1 MNPSLSKSALLS
13 SATLAAIL
21 CTPAA
26 RANDLAEWKT
36 CMDQAESDIKMS
48 RPRKGL
54 PLLEKALASL
64 DPVAHA
70 RDEHPA
76 EFEKTLKLLADGYR
90 DIADYRREYRTLTLL
105 RGLYRFQKRFD
116 TLAYADCLWQLG
128 SCCDHLGRYE
138 EGLACLEAAASIYSG
153 SGASSRQ
160 QEHRIARGLGHLYM
174 AAGKLLEAKKSLAGS
189 SRLAENL
196 WNESAADLGRAFML
210 QAEAVLKSKEPEQA
224 CDFYRKSIEVLKSSH
239 RRGHILIG
247 QALAGYID
255 LLETELQSRDAYSD
269 RAKME
274 NVLTSLADACMLNG
288 NHYRARTALAELRK
302 HLEADGKSR
311 LMRYGKCIYNQAQC
325 SLLMDDSKGGL
336 GFAREAE
343 AFYQDVAGD
352 HERAA
357 LSALLAARMAA
368 RLKDSDQYRTEM
380 EKAEKAIVSIH
391 GSNSR
396 EYGYCL
402 AVKGLSL
409 MRLGRTEEVRALLPA
424 IVDAY
429 ELDEDPVC
437 AGALA
442 GKDSKTILD
451 AVSRIEDDRQHER
464 IWDEWQELDTRFL
477 F

>member
-1 MNPSLSKSALLS
+1 
-13 SATLAAIL
+13 
-21 CTPAA
+21 
-26 RANDLAEWKT
+26 
-36 CMDQAESDIKMS
+36 MDQAESDIKLS

-70 RDEHPA
+70 RDKHPA

-90 DIADYRREYRTLTLL
+90 DIADYRHEYRTLTLL
-105 RGLYRFQKRFD
+105 RGLYRFQRRFD

-138 EGLACLEAAASIYSG
+138 EGLACLEAAASIYSA
-153 SGASSRQ
+153 SGATSQQ
-160 QEHRIARGLGHLYM
+160 QEHRIARGLGHLYL
-174 AAGKLLEAKKSLAGS
+174 AAGKLLEAKKSLADS
-189 SRLAENL
+189 SQLAEKL
-196 WNESAADLGRAFML
+196 WNESAGDLSRAFML
-210 QAEAVLKSKEPEQA
+210 QAEVMLRSKEPEQA

-247 QALAGYID
+247 QALSGYID
-255 LLETELQSRDAYSD
+255 LLETELRNRDAYSD
-269 RAKME
+269 REKME
-274 NVLTSLADACMLNG
+274 NVLISLADACMLNG
-288 NHYRARTALAELRK
+288 NHYRARKALAELRK
-302 HLEADGKSR
+302 HLEADGRSGF
-311 LMRYGKCIYNQAQC
+311 MRYGKCIYNQAQC

-352 HERAA
+352 RERAA
-357 LSALLAARMAA
+357 FAALLAARMAA
-368 RLKDSDQYRTEM
+368 RLKDSDQYRAEM
-380 EKAEKAIVSIH
+380 EKAEKAILSIH
-391 GSNSR
+391 GKDSR

-409 MRLGRTEEVRALLPA
+409 MRLGRAGEAQALLPA
-424 IVDAY
+424 IVDVY

-437 AGALA
+437 ARALA
-442 GKDSKTILD
+442 GKDGEPILE
-451 AVSRIEDDRQHER
+451 AVARIEDDKQNEK

>member
-1 MNPSLSKSALLS
+1 MNLSLSKTALLS
-13 SATLAAIL
+13 SATLAAFL
-21 CTPAA
+21 STPAA
-26 RANDLAEWKT
+26 RANDLAEWKK
-36 CMDQAESDIKMS
+36 CMDQAESDIKLS

-54 PLLEKALASL
+54 PLLEKALVSL

-70 RDEHPA
+70 RDKHPA

-90 DIADYRREYRTLTLL
+90 DIADYRREYRTLALL

-138 EGLACLEAAASIYSG
+138 EGLACLEAAAAIYSAG
-153 SGASSRQ
+153 GASSRQ
-160 QEHRIARGLGHLYM
+160 QEHRIARGLGHLYL
-174 AAGKLLEAKKSLAGS
+174 AAGKLLEAKESLADS
-189 SRLAENL
+189 SQLAEKL

-210 QAEAVLKSKEPEQA
+210 QAEVMLKSKEPEQA

-255 LLETELQSRDAYSD
+255 LLETELGSRDAYSD
-269 RAKME
+269 REKME
-274 NVLTSLADACMLNG
+274 NVLTSLADACMLSG

-302 HLEADGKSR
+302 HLEADGKGKF
-311 LMRYGKCIYNQAQC
+311 MRYGKCIYNQAQC

-336 GFAREAE
+336 AFAREAE
-343 AFYQDVAGD
+343 SFYREVASD

-357 LSALLAARMAA
+357 LAGLLAARMAA
-368 RLKDSDQYRTEM
+368 RMKDGDQFRTEM
-380 EKAEKAIVSIH
+380 EKAEKTIVLIH
-391 GSNSR
+391 GKKSR

-409 MRLGRTEEVRALLPA
+409 MRLGRTEEARALLPA
-424 IVDAY
+424 IVEVY

-442 GKDSKTILD
+442 RKDGEPILD
-451 AVSRIEDDRQHER
+451 AVSRMEDDKQNER